1 MSVALDRFVCIDR
14 SHDGNLL
21 NVKLAHIAIQLK
33 VLRTFTNAALQRRV
47 GKKAFRPPQIRG
59 ARYEQI
65 MDDCDQKHGQRTSRF
80 QSQTFLWN
88 MCKSDSME
96 RRSGHRERAR
106 DSSDSAWHD
115 A

>member
-1 MSVALDRFVCIDR
+1 MSVAVGSLDRFVCIDR

-88 MCKSDSME
+88 MCME
-96 RRSGHRERAR
+96 RFYGASFWAPRTRKRLK
-106 DSSDSAWHD
+106 
-115 A
+115 